1 MNKSAKMVL
10 ESEQYERSAI
20 LIERIQTLTRAASEP
35 RDEKDGTILLAI
47 AEEHLDELNELLAG
61 AVPSEKE
68 VRHG

>member
-1 MNKSAKMVL
+1 MVL